1 MGSIPVADPAPY
13 RRLHLSRRGFLVL
26 ALPLAVAAVVVTVI
40 AFALPTGVKV
50 GTARWVDAGT
60 VDALAVN
67 EPVRDAEHG
76 IWLVKQE
83 SGEVLALS
91 QRDPHLGCTVPWR
104 PDFEF
109 QGRRGWFR
117 NPCHGETYDLAG
129 VCHFGPCPRGLD
141 RFPVRVRDGRVQ
153 VDMEHVVA
161 GPSRTD

>member
-1 MGSIPVADPAPY
+1 MGSIPAADPAPY
-13 RRLHLSRRGFLVL
+13 RRPHLSRRGFLAL

-40 AFALPTGVKV
+40 AFAWPTGVKV
-50 GTARWVDAGT
+50 ERARWVDAGT

-109 QGRRGWFR
+109 QSRRGWFR

-161 GPSRTD
+161 GPSRID